1 MELVVKSLQVG
12 DVKTA
17 ENTMYDKNNERSF
30 WMHSFLVCLEKITG
44 NENFWCFK
52 HAPAVICSHL
62 EKSIMSNLCL
72 DITAYFSH
80 AFLHWLVEVNF
91 KCNNCGRKFMCTMDF
106 DVGGKHWYWN
116 KVSDNRPIKY
126 SAGIDRP
133 LEYVEH
139 QYGEMQGDGYSIIS
153 FNCIHWAKD
162 FYSRLTG
169 EPLTGDPSS

>member
-1 MELVVKSLQVG
+1 MGSIASSSEPGIDGIEDNDECKPCDCDPSHHRAF
-12 DVKTA
+12 KA
-17 ENTMYDKNNERSF
+17 EIINVPQRY
-30 WMHSFLVCLEKITG
+30 G
-44 NENFWCFK
+44 N
-52 HAPAVICSHL
+52 PDGYL
-62 EKSIMSNLCL
+62 SN
-72 DITAYFSH
+72 ITAYFSH